1 MNGIVVI
8 FTVFSLICAIFLGK
22 QELLSSAAL
31 SGGAQ
36 ALELVISIA
45 GGICFWSGI
54 MAVAKKAGVCNTV
67 EKIIL
72 PIIRVIFPR
81 LKKGCE
87 ATKYIAM
94 NITANLLGLGNA
106 ATPLGI
112 EAMRKLNERNPY
124 KDRPSDEMITLAVIN
139 SSSIQLIPT
148 TLSAIRSSFGSQNP
162 MDIVPAVI
170 ITSILSLSAGLLVCK
185 TISFIERKK
194 RK

>member
-1 MNGIVVI
+1 MNSIIVVI
-8 FTVFSLICAIFLGK
+8 TVFSFICSIVLGK
-22 QELLSSAAL
+22 QQQLSTAAIQGAASAVT
-31 SGGAQ
+31 
-36 ALELVISIA
+36 LVISIT
-45 GGICFWSGI
+45 GGLCFWSGI
-54 MAVAKKAGVCNTV
+54 MNVAKKAGICTAV

-72 PIIRVIFPR
+72 PIIKIIFPR

-112 EAMRKLNERNPY
+112 KAMHKLNEQNPY

-139 SSSIQLIPT
+139 SSSIQILPT
-148 TLSAIRSSFGSQNP
+148 TLSVIRASYGCKNP

-170 ITSILSLSAGLLVCK
+170 VTSILSLSAGLIVCK
-185 TISFIERKK
+185 GISLIERKK
-194 RK
+194 K

>member
-1 MNGIVVI
+1 MNGIIVAI
-8 FTVFSLICAIFLGK
+8 TVFSFICSIVLGK
-22 QELLSSAAL
+22 ESELSSAAIQ
-31 SGGAQ
+31 GA
-36 ALELVISIA
+36 ASAVTLIISIT

-54 MAVAKKAGVCNTV
+54 MNVAKKAGICSAV

-112 EAMRKLNERNPY
+112 KAMQRLNEQNPY

-139 SSSIQLIPT
+139 SSSIQILPT
-148 TLSAIRSSFGSQNP
+148 TLSVIRAAHGCANP

-170 ITSILSLSAGLLVCK
+170 LTSVISLSAGLIVCRG
-185 TISFIERKK
+185 ISYIERKK
-194 RK
+194 K